1 MTNYDACPILYCTS
15 IPKSGSPDVPRFFV
29 IFPFVCFIFSS
40 PVDLDGGTSAEAMLL
55 RSVAQKLDVEKAMTY
70 GNVKCQWILW
80 VFEVSKQVLLL
91 SINSLTFAVS
101 MHTTCR
107 QRNYGLDG
115 KELTA
120 EEHPLE
126 TMVDGIYT
134 CLGP

>member
-1 MTNYDACPILYCTS
+1 MSVQFCTVPPS
-15 IPKSGSPDVPRFFV
+15 QKSGSPDVPQV
-29 IFPFVCFIFSS
+29 LCDFSVRCALS
-40 PVDLDGGTSAEAMLL
+40 SLL
-55 RSVAQKLDVEKAMTY
+55 RSIWMVAPQ
-70 GNVKCQWILW
+70 
-80 VFEVSKQVLLL
+80 
-91 SINSLTFAVS
+91 LTFAVS